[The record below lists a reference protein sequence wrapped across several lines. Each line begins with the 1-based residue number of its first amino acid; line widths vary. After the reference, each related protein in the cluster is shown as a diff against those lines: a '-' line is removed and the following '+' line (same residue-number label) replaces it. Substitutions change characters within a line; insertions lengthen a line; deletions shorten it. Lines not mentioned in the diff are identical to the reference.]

1 MIESGRSVGSLGDLV
16 GFDPE
21 EIMRGGF
28 QAQKAKRLGVLGE
41 TDEKVISE
49 AIIAMPFY
57 MDATNKPRFM
67 TLKAS
72 PTELGPKIKEFRRVF
87 TKYSLPPALASRL
100 GVLLPSTYPLIPSY
114 INPFGGDNY
123 DTTLSSTDL
132 IETPV
137 VYLMEHGVS
146 LSRQDLADVW
156 QGVLPDIGTSLKMDV
171 TAIDHYMPGERVE
184 EQPLVFPEIIQ
195 KQIELNIPRTGHPRV
210 DLLDIS
216 NLPSTDGFNVDIKW
230 FVFKVKKRGLKSYDK
245 LITKEVNGYEYDPY
259 QAAIDALEQGALS
272 RTSQERILRLR
283 SVMAL
288 LSYSDDNALNDPTY
302 NWPYDYFS
310 LVELDKLTTK
320 TGFRPD
326 LAKENAELDR
336 VQQARIDPSRR
347 TETPPGGA
355 VDVENVEANAAAL
368 QNLIN
373 NQNSGNT

>member
-1 MIESGRSVGSLGDLV
+1 M
-16 GFDPE
+16 
-21 EIMRGGF
+21 
-28 QAQKAKRLGVLGE
+28 
-41 TDEKVISE
+41 
-49 AIIAMPFY
+49 
-57 MDATNKPRFM
+57 
-67 TLKAS
+67 
-72 PTELGPKIKEFRRVF
+72 
-87 TKYSLPPALASRL
+87 
-100 GVLLPSTYPLIPSY
+100 LLPSTYPLIPSY